1 MTLKHQNLEKR
12 KRTVL
17 RYSQK
22 IIFSKIWS
30 KGVICSLFTDIK
42 HLKMA
47 AKILK
52 NGPKTSKKIKQWKT
66 YLDIPEVLKIIFSKK
81 WVPGSKSVT
90 CAQTDIHTRKQKQM
104 CFFFVFCVSVFL
116 LSYDRKKGLKK
127 GKHEHLKKTKTK
139 SSDTL
144 RQKNR
149 FLRQKL

>member
-1 MTLKHQNLEKR
+1 
-12 KRTVL
+12 
-17 RYSQK
+17 
-22 IIFSKIWS
+22 
-30 KGVICSLFTDIK
+30 
-42 HLKMA
+42 MA

-104 CFFFVFCVSVFL
+104 CFFFGVFFCVSVFL